1 MTLPPRLRRLV
12 TLAFVVLASAS
23 CFAALKAGLEY
34 APPLRLVALR
44 LFIGGTTL
52 LALLPVLGIRL
63 LPHRGL
69 WLWIVLLGVAVT
81 AFAYGSMAISLGYT
95 GAGIASVLGNSQPLL
110 AVALGVWLFNE
121 KLTLARLIALL
132 MGIAGVILV
141 AYPVTSALQVEG
153 GLGPL
158 LALASSAGLVAA
170 SVVVKHIGSGVS
182 RLVLAAWPLVLGS
195 IPLFLLSLALEPVNA
210 TDWSP
215 YFVGVLVFLAIPGTA
230 LLTLG
235 WYSLLRH
242 EDLGR
247 LSLYF
252 YAVPAVGLVLS
263 WFLYAEPIT
272 GQEFGG
278 VALILGSLVA
288 VSVEEWRAEG
298 SPRTSST
305 GS

>member
-1 MTLPPRLRRLV
+1 MSSPPKFLRLM
-12 TLAFVVLASAS
+12 TLAFVVLTSAS
-23 CFAALKAGLEY
+23 CFAALKTGLEY

-44 LFIGGTTL
+44 LLVAGTTL

-69 WLWIVLLGVAVT
+69 WLWIVMLGVAVT
-81 AFAYGSMAISLGYT
+81 AFAYGSMAVSLGYT

-121 KLTLARLIALL
+121 KLTPARLIALL

-141 AYPVTSALQVEG
+141 AYPVTSALSMEG
-153 GLGPL
+153 GVGPL
-158 LALASSAGLVAA
+158 LALASSAGLVVA
-170 SVVVKHIGSGVS
+170 SVVVKHVGPGVS

-195 IPLFLLSLALEPVNA
+195 IPLFLLSLALEPANGI
-210 TDWSP
+210 DWSP
-215 YFVGVLVFLAIPGTA
+215 HFVGVLAFLAIPGTA

-235 WYSLLRH
+235 WYSLLRY

-252 YAVPAVGLVLS
+252 YAVPAVGLTIS

-272 GQEFGG
+272 GREWAG
-278 VALILGSLVA
+278 VALILGSIA
-288 VSVEEWRAEG
+288 AIFFEEWHAERG
-298 SPRTSST
+298 PRTSRT